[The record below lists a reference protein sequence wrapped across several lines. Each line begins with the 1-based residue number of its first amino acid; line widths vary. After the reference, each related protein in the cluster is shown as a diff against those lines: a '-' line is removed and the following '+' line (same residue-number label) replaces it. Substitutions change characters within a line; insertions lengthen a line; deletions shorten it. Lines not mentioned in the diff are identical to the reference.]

1 MNVENSHAKKNLR
14 AELRARLQNISSI
27 QREHFSRQAGAL
39 LARQKIWQTAK
50 SILFYAPLP
59 NEINLWPLLSETLAA
74 NKIVVLPRF
83 HPEANSYVISQ
94 IKNMETDFLPGKF
107 GIHEPKEDCASFPLN
122 QLELALVPGVGFDKT
137 GGRLGRGRGFYD
149 RLLAQISGTK
159 CGVAFDEQVIE
170 KIPMEPHDVRLNF
183 ILTPTRWLQAP
194 LSD

>member
-1 MNVENSHAKKNLR
+1 MNLENSAAKKKLR
-14 AELRARLQNISSI
+14 AEIRARLQTISPI
-27 QREHFSRQAGAL
+27 QRERFSRQARAL
-39 LARQKIWQTAK
+39 LSRQKIWQNAK

-59 NEINLWPLLSETLAA
+59 NEINIWPLLPEALSA

-83 HPEANSYVISQ
+83 HPEANSYLVAQ

-122 QLELALVPGVGFDKT
+122 QLELALVPGVGFDKM

-149 RLLAQISGTK
+149 RLLAQITGTK

-170 KIPMEPHDVRLNF
+170 KIPVEAHDVRLNF
-183 ILTPTRWLQAP
+183 ILTSTRWLQCQ
-194 LSD
+194 